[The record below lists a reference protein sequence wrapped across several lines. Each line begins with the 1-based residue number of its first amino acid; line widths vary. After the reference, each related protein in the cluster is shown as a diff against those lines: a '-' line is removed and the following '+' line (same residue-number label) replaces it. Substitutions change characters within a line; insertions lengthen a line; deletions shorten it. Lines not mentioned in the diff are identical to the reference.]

1 MKTQTV
7 DLVVWKQQP
16 GDTAPIAWTTIT
28 VESAA
33 WAEFSEKPDSWL
45 PFALQGEEELW
56 RAFNFVDEEPSP
68 ASKFAFH
75 SPALWVS
82 PRSSGVKFRKETVPA
97 DARRSKRRHRSVV
110 SPSTADGRTCAL
122 GSREAALLHPPQII
136 RL

>member
-97 DARRSKRRHRSVV
+97 DARRFSKVETEDGWPKGQGNSNRRAA
-110 SPSTADGRTCAL
+110 STAT
-122 GSREAALLHPPQII
+122 
-136 RL
+136 